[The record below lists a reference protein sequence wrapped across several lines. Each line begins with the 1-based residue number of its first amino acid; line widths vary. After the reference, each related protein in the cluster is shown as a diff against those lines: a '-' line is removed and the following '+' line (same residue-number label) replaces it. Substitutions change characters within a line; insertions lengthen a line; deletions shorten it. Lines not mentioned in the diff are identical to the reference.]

1 MPSMRSAPAWIVLSL
16 ALGSACSERADVPP
30 TGQLS
35 YLRHCASC
43 HGDNGRGDGPVAREL
58 SSPPSDL
65 TGLARRNGGRFDE
78 RAVMAFIDGERHVAA
93 HGPREMPVWGAV
105 FEREHAARRD
115 PWPSWVAL
123 LEIRSLVD
131 YLRSIQEP

>member
-93 HGPREMPVWGAV
+93 HGPREMPVWGISFQQRGRDNDQEKEV
-105 FEREHAARRD
+105 EARIL
-115 PWPSWVAL
+115 AL
-123 LEIRSLVD
+123 VR
-131 YLRSIQEP
+131 YLRTLQSD